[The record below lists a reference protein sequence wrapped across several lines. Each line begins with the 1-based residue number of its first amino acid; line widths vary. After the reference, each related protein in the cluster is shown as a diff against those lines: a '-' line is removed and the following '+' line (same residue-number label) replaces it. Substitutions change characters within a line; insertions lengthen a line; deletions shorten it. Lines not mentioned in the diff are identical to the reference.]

1 MEYLETKGVPVIGYQ
16 TDELPAFF
24 TRESGVALTSR
35 ADTPEEI
42 ARIFKAKQ
50 DLHLEGGMVIANPVP
65 EKMNYL
71 KTTSMQSLMMLS
83 KKQKFKESTG
93 KILHHSYSKQLL
105 KNCRKKFTNKY

>member
-35 ADTPEEI
+35 ADT
-42 ARIFKAKQ
+42 RRNSTYFKAKQ

-65 EKMNYL
+65 EKDELPKDYIDAIIDDAVKEAKVQGIHGKDSTPFLL
-71 KTTSMQSLMMLS
+71 KTIVEKLQ
-83 KKQKFKESTG
+83 E
-93 KILHHSYSKQLL
+93 
-105 KNCRKKFTNKY
+105 KFTNKY